1 MHKYR
6 LISKKGEGTFSEVL
20 KAQSIKSGKYVAIK
34 CMKNHFDSIDQV
46 NNLREIQALRR
57 LAGHP
62 NIIKLSEVLY
72 DEPTGRLALV
82 FELMDM
88 NLYEAI
94 KGRRHYLPED
104 KVKQY
109 MYELLKA
116 LDHMH
121 RNGIFHRDVKP
132 ENLLLLDDEIKLA
145 DLGSCRGIY
154 SRQPYTEY
162 ISTRWYRA
170 PECLL
175 TDGYYN
181 FKMDLFA
188 AGCVWFEIV
197 ALFPLFPGQNEMD
210 QIQKIHNVLGTP
222 PTELLARKFKRN
234 ASHMDFNFPEK
245 KGTGIERLVPHAD
258 PDLIELMKK
267 LIRYD
272 PDERI
277 LARQAL
283 KDPYFR
289 DMRDAEKERISGS
302 APPLGTGQQQQQQNV
317 EATRSTRSSGHRTEK
332 QLAVGMSASSSTNS
346 IQNGSETPEATPND
360 PSRSQSPAATY
371 EERSGGLP
379 NISQVPRQRKA
390 APVAAAPGGAG
401 QGSHAAQGGRERD
414 VEIAGS
420 EGEDPDDGTLLPP
433 IGGIKG
439 KRDSKAKM
447 RTFKAAGASTLQKQ
461 TMTMHAASNAQAG
474 HPLGVLG
481 TSKGFT
487 GSIGVSSGMSV
498 TNGMSATNAMS
509 SSHAQ
514 NWGGG
519 KEEMRLSGTSGSAAA
534 EKMNSTWA
542 PNQHNSRKYVSPFG
556 HKLAR
561 DPGSKKR

>member
-20 KAQSIKSGKYVAIK
+20 KAQSIKSGKHVAIK

-57 LAGHP
+57 LVGHP
-62 NIIKLSEVLY
+62 NIIKLHEVLY

-94 KGRRHYLPED
+94 KGRRHYLPEQ
-104 KVKQY
+104 KVKHY
-109 MYELLKA
+109 MYETLKA
-116 LDHMH
+116 IDHMH

-132 ENLLLLDDEIKLA
+132 ENLLLEDDVIKLA

-154 SRQPYTEY
+154 SRQPFTEY

-188 AGCVWFEIV
+188 VGAVCFEIV

-222 PTELLARKFKRN
+222 SPELLTRKFKRN

-245 KGTGIERLVPHAD
+245 KGTGLERLIPHAHVE
-258 PDLIELMKK
+258 LIELMKK

-272 PDERI
+272 PDDRI

-289 DMRDAEKERISGS
+289 DLRDAEKDVVAAG
-302 APPLGTGQQQQQQNV
+302 PPLQPGVGG
-317 EATRSTRSSGHRTEK
+317 TRSRDPILSK
-332 QLAVGMSASSSTNS
+332 AGMSSSSSVASTDAP
-346 IQNGSETPEATPND
+346 ETTHEPGGRGEE
-360 PSRSQSPAATY
+360 
-371 EERSGGLP
+371 EERTGGLP
-379 NISQVPRQRKA
+379 TIRQENRKERSQRSTG
-390 APVAAAPGGAG
+390 PVAGAE
-401 QGSHAAQGGRERD
+401 S
-414 VEIAGS
+414 
-420 EGEDPDDGTLLPP
+420 DDGAENPEGTVLPP
-433 IGGIKG
+433 IGGLKG
-439 KRDSKAKM
+439 KRDSKSKM
-447 RTFKAAGASTLQKQ
+447 QTFKNAGNSTLQKP
-461 TMTMHAASNAQAG
+461 TVGHFSSSLSGGPGAS
-474 HPLGVLG
+474 
-481 TSKGFT
+481 TSM
-487 GSIGVSSGMSV
+487 SSGE
-498 TNGMSATNAMS
+498 AMS
-509 SSHAQ
+509 STNPHSWAST
-514 NWGGG
+514 
-519 KEEMRLSGTSGSAAA
+519 KDSDVMRSVSPGSAPIG

-542 PNQHNSRKYVSPFG
+542 PNHSHQRPRQ
-556 HKLAR
+556 LR
-561 DPGSKKR
+561 RPR